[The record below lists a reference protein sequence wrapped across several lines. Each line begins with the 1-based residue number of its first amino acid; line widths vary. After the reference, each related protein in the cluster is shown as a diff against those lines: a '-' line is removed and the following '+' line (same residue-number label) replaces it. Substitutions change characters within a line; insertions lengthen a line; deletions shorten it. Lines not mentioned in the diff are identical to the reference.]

1 MTFANCFCG
10 RCRRA
15 AVRSDFP
22 FFRANPDIVYLDSA
36 ATSQKPQCV
45 IDSMVDFMTKRN
57 SNVGRSLYPIS
68 SEASA
73 LVAEAREKAARFI
86 NAKPEEII
94 FTEGTT
100 QALNMV
106 AASVC
111 GTDAKGNIVIT
122 RMEHSS
128 NHAPWLEACRRNGI
142 ELRLADVDADGILR
156 AEAVT
161 ELIDD
166 ETIAVSVTGMSNV
179 TGQVTD
185 IGAICSHARR
195 MGALSVVDAAQLVV
209 HNTVDV
215 RTIGCDFLA
224 FSGHK
229 IYGPMGTGVLFAS
242 GDSIG
247 RLKPFTVGGGSVER
261 DYSPKTGIHGFEAG
275 TRNIAAIVALGQT
288 FDYLKSNRN
297 AIKNIEDELLG
308 YLFEKLSVIDGIRMI
323 TKSPSQICSFTTDLL
338 GCYDIGAM
346 LGKFG
351 ICIRTGSCCAYSL
364 MDALGVQGVCRASV
378 GPYNTKEEIDI
389 FTERLS
395 WVLRRC
401 GGFR

>member
-1 MTFANCFCG
+1 MTFANCFCR

-86 NAKPEEII
+86 NAKPEEVI

-195 MGALSVVDAAQLVV
+195 MGALSDCRCLQEEQ
-209 HNTVDV
+209 
-215 RTIGCDFLA
+215 RQ
-224 FSGHK
+224 
-229 IYGPMGTGVLFAS
+229 
-242 GDSIG
+242 
-247 RLKPFTVGGGSVER
+247 
-261 DYSPKTGIHGFEAG
+261 
-275 TRNIAAIVALGQT
+275 ALGN
-288 FDYLKSNRN
+288 LP
-297 AIKNIEDELLG
+297 
-308 YLFEKLSVIDGIRMI
+308 V
-323 TKSPSQICSFTTDLL
+323 QIS
-338 GCYDIGAM
+338 
-346 LGKFG
+346 
-351 ICIRTGSCCAYSL
+351 
-364 MDALGVQGVCRASV
+364 
-378 GPYNTKEEIDI
+378 
-389 FTERLS
+389 
-395 WVLRRC
+395 
-401 GGFR
+401 